1 MKDLSSILGLN
12 KSIELN
18 TNESMVWEEE
28 EELSYLHLVSTS
40 SLLKEVSH
48 VTYEFLGTYIDEEET
63 SVVTDAEISHLK
75 PVVVGENLIIGVRI
89 TDIVGNRILFKF
101 VIMRESEKIAEGDL
115 TRVVVS
121 KNYLKRKA
129 VENF

>member
-1 MKDLSSILGLN
+1 MKDLSNILGLN
-12 KSIELN
+12 KSVELN

-48 VTYEFLGTYIDEEET
+48 VTYEFLGAYIDEEET

-75 PVVVGENLIIGVRI
+75 PVVVGENLIIGARI
-89 TDIVGNRILFKF
+89 TDIVGNRVLFKF
-101 VIMRESEKIAEGDL
+101 VVMRESEKIAEGTL